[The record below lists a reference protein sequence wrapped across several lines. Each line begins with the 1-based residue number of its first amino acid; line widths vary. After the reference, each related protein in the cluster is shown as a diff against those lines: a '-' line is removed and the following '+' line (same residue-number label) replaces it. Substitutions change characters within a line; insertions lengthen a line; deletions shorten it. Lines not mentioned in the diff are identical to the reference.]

1 MLHVQLLDTGGCIGR
16 YITEMV
22 DLQAKEK
29 G

>member
-1 MLHVQLLDTGGCIGR
+1 MLHIQLLDTGGCIGR
-16 YITEMV
+16 YITGMV

>member
-1 MLHVQLLDTGGCIGR
+1 MLHIQLLDTGGCIGM
-16 YITEMV
+16 YIMGMV

>member
-1 MLHVQLLDTGGCIGR
+1 MLHIQLLDTGGCIER
-16 YITEMV
+16 YIPGMV